1 MKQVLSPLFKLER
14 RVNELLQREEDSNQN
29 DVDIIGIYS
38 QQPFYGVHNGGLK
51 GDVRGMIEK
60 VVYFSL

>member
-38 QQPFYGVHNGGLK
+38 KQPFYGVHNGGLK
-51 GDVRGMIEK
+51 EMIGE
-60 VVYFSL
+60 